1 MGVNPLEP
9 QISAIRVKNLT
20 FWNFIRFLRSTVY
33 KMAAEVT
40 CFGFFFPEKSP
51 FLFSKIPIS
60 TICLARA
67 NMPLPKSSTKFGIG
81 IALGSI
87 LSASII
93 AISLYARQREK
104 QDKDEEDDDDENDTS
119 HHVKLL
125 PDTHKYREHLRVAVT
140 AATIAGRGEY
150 LEHMLSAGT
159 VHAKKKN
166 IGITNKSNACDF
178 FTEVDVANERQIIDV
193 IRTAFPQH
201 AIIGEEVSPSSTH
214 SRINPD
220 ITNVKRVKISS
231 NTVASLR
238 SSLADFELS
247 NGAVDFEADLDHRS
261 HRRND
266 QFRGRKSSDLHKYRL
281 R

>member
-1 MGVNPLEP
+1 
-9 QISAIRVKNLT
+9 
-20 FWNFIRFLRSTVY
+20 
-33 KMAAEVT
+33 
-40 CFGFFFPEKSP
+40 
-51 FLFSKIPIS
+51 
-60 TICLARA
+60 
-67 NMPLPKSSTKFGIG
+67 MPLPKSSTKFGLG

-93 AISLYARQREK
+93 AISLYARREK
-104 QDKDEEDDDDENDTS
+104 QDDDEDDENDTS

-125 PDTHKYREHLRVAVT
+125 PDTHKYQEHLRVAVT
-140 AATIAGRGEY
+140 ATTIAGRGEF

-214 SRINPD
+214 SRIN
-220 ITNVKRVKISS
+220 
-231 NTVASLR
+231 L
-238 SSLADFELS
+238 F
-247 NGAVDFEADLDHRS
+247 
-261 HRRND
+261 
-266 QFRGRKSSDLHKYRL
+266 
-281 R
+281 